1 MTQLETLATQANLF
15 ALSYLLIVC
24 LFMSPQVAQQVLE
37 NKERENEV
45 QSLVHELRNKEVGC
59 QTVPVPTFQ
68 RSTELFFIDLL
79 LSGANR
85 TIAR

>member
-1 MTQLETLATQANLF
+1 ML
-15 ALSYLLIVC
+15 
-24 LFMSPQVAQQVLE
+24 PQVAQQVLE
-37 NKERENEV
+37 NKESENEV
-45 QSLVHELRNKEVGC
+45 QSLVHELRNKEVDS
-59 QTVPVPTFQ
+59 QTVLVPTFQ